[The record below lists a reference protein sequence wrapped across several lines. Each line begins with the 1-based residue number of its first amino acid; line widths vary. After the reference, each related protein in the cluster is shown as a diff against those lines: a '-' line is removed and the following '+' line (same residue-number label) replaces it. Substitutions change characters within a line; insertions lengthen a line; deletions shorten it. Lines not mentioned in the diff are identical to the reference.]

1 MFRPNDVGYTTVI
14 DAYSRSRDG
23 PNAERVLGTMKRRG
37 VGEEVDD
44 DEHIIRNISKVSPD
58 LSANK

>member
-14 DAYSRSRDG
+14 DTYSRSRDG
-23 PNAERVLGTMKRRG
+23 SNAECVLGTMKRRG
-37 VGEEVDD
+37 VGEVDD

>member
-1 MFRPNDVGYTTVI
+1 MFRPNDVGYTMVI

-23 PNAERVLGTMKRRG
+23 SNAERVLGTMKWQG
-37 VGEEVDD
+37 VGEVDD
-44 DEHIIRNISKVSPD
+44 DEHKIRNISKVSPD

>member
-1 MFRPNDVGYTTVI
+1 MFRPNDMGYTTVI

-23 PNAERVLGTMKRRG
+23 LNAERVLGTMKRRG
-37 VGEEVDD
+37 VGEVDD